1 MRIWDNGYMSVIRE
15 IQEDLEASARRLFME
30 YHSQLLVEARALCA
44 DSASAEDLV
53 MITLETYFAKPEKF
67 DPSKGELLTWLK
79 AVMRNHFRKS
89 LRRKSHIDT
98 IFLPADDLQTVAER
112 LQPGDGQHDLDKAES
127 DELIR
132 RAVASLSPKVR
143 DAVILHY
150 FKDQSVERTAS
161 VLGISVDAAK
171 NRLFC
176 ARQILHRRLK
186 GRFGKS
192 LAVILVAFLSLVSA
206 AAVATL
212 PAFEP
217 LRETV
222 AGWFG
227 SATSAEISEPRMAQT
242 NGMVGVPP
250 PTEPASQTNVMV
262 GVSPPNDSEPTMAIS
277 NEQELQETQI
287 QETQPQEEK
296 QTMKLAQT
304 YAAAALAVTAAVV
317 TVEADGVTLSIDK
330 VQQRYPWNGLV
341 DIDYTIDCED
351 GVTLGLDYNL
361 EVSFVDEMAAPSVT
375 NRAITF
381 LQAPLP
387 LDSGKHRITW
397 DANADGVTNKTDAAV
412 FQVRIVHYASAYM
425 VIDVSGGSSTNVYPV
440 SFLNGEPPNGFNDDE
455 YKGDKIVLRRVHP
468 GSFVAGSPTDE
479 AGRMSFAA
487 REQQHRV
494 ALSRP
499 FYIGI
504 FEVTQ
509 KQYQNVMG
517 SNPVSVSGEIGNTR
531 PVAYVSYENI
541 RGAKTATQWQTDPNP
556 TADSFAGKLIE
567 KCKSRDPATG
577 KYDVAV
583 QGFDL
588 PTDFQWE
595 YACRAGTVGAFNTT
609 NSYDSTKTDE
619 QMAQLK
625 LLGRYSGNTG
635 DGKGGFAQHTVV
647 GNYLPNGWGL
657 YDMHGNV
664 WEWCRDW
671 FQADVENLKQC
682 KDPSGPA
689 SGTERMFRGGGYT
702 GNLEHCRSAYRS
714 KDIPSRKIK
723 DIGFRISRTLP

>member
-1 MRIWDNGYMSVIRE
+1 MSVIRE

-112 LQPGDGQHDLDKAES
+112 LQSGDGQHDLDKAGS

-186 GRFGKS
+186 GRFGKP

-217 LRETV
+217 LRATV

-242 NGMVGVPP
+242 NGMVGV
-250 PTEPASQTNVMV
+250 S
-262 GVSPPNDSEPTMAIS
+262 SPPEPVLTIDIS
-277 NEQELQETQI
+277 NEQETQEITT
-287 QETQPQEEK
+287 QETQPQEK
-296 QTMKLAQT
+296 QTMKIGKT
-304 YAAAALAVTAAVV
+304 VAAAALAVTAAVV
-317 TVEADGVTLSIDK
+317 TVEADGVTLES
-330 VQQRYPWNGLV
+330 VSARQRYPWNGLV
-341 DIDYTIDCED
+341 DIDYTISYDN
-351 GVTLGLDYNL
+351 GATLDVDDNL
-361 EVSFVDEMAAPSVT
+361 EVMLVDHDVTPAVT

-387 LDSGKHRITW
+387 MTEGSHRITW
-397 DANADGVTNKTDAAV
+397 DANADNITS
-412 FQVRIVHYASAYM
+412 RIDKAEFVMKIRHYSETYM
-425 VIDVSGGSSTNVYPV
+425 VIDVSGGSETNCYPV
-440 SFLNGEPPNGFNDDE
+440 DFLNGAPPNGFTDNE
-455 YKGDKIVLRRVHP
+455 YKGNKIVLRRIHP
-468 GSFVAGSPTDE
+468 GSYMAGSPGNE
-479 AGRMSFAA
+479 ANYNAA
-487 REQQHRV
+487 REKQHRV
-494 ALSRP
+494 ALSQP

-504 FEVTQ
+504 YEITQ
-509 KQYQNVMG
+509 KQYKNVTG
-517 SNPVSVSGEIGNTR
+517 GDPSQYKGDYR
-531 PVAYVSYENI
+531 PVERVSYEGI
-541 RGAKTATQWQTDPNP
+541 RGGNWPTTAVPGANTFMDM
-556 TADSFAGKLIE
+556 LIQ
-567 KCKSRDPATG
+567 KCKSKGSGGDYTEP
-577 KYDVAV
+577 VE
-583 QGFDL
+583 GFDL
-588 PTDFQWE
+588 PTEFQWE
-595 YACRAGTVGAFNTT
+595 YACRAGTTGAFNTT
-609 NSYDSTKTDE
+609 NAYDNTKSAE
-619 QMAQLK
+619 QEAQLK
-625 LLGRYSGNTG
+625 LLGRYTSNQT
-635 DGKGGFAQHTVV
+635 DGKGSCNANHTVV
-647 GNYLPNGWGL
+647 GSYQPNQWGL

-671 FQADVENLKQC
+671 CQEDASALKQFT
-682 KDPSGPA
+682 DPKGAA
-689 SGTERMFRGGGYT
+689 SGSSRVLRGGSWYNAVGS
-702 GNLEHCRSAYRS
+702 CRSAYRNDNAS
-714 KDIPSRKIK
+714 SYTYSSS
-723 DIGFRISRTLP
+723 GFRLSRTLP

>member
-1 MRIWDNGYMSVIRE
+1 MGVVKD
-15 IQEDLEASARRLFME
+15 IQTDLEIASVKMMTECRSR
-30 YHSQLLVEARALCA
+30 LLVYALRICGNPT
-44 DSASAEDLV
+44 DAEDLV
-53 MITLETYFAKPEKF
+53 GSAFKEFFAHIEGYDSK
-67 DPSKGELLTWLK
+67 KGELYPYLK
-79 AVMRNHFRKS
+79 GILDHLHARTKRRAVNRG
-89 LRRKSHIDT
+89 
-98 IFLPADDLQTVAER
+98 TVAVDPSV
-112 LQPGDGQHDLDKAES
+112 LES
-127 DELIR
+127 DETLVTTCTEDEILANSDHDAL
-132 RAVASLSPKVR
+132 RAAIGRLPPKSR
-143 DAVILHY
+143 EVILLHY
-150 FKDQSVERTAS
+150 FSELPVAKVAR
-161 VLGISVDAAK
+161 VLGISGGTVK
-171 NRLFC
+171 WRLNM
-176 ARQILHRRLK
+176 ARKALATDL
-186 GRFGKS
+186 GRTFDCGKKP
-192 LAVILVAFLSLVSA
+192 LAVILVALVSLASA

-217 LRETV
+217 LRATV

-361 EVSFVDEMAAPSVT
+361 EVSFVDGMAAPSVT

-517 SNPVSVSGEIGNTR
+517 SNPVSAPGEIGNTR

-541 RGAKTATQWQTDPNP
+541 RGAKTAAQWQTDPNP

-671 FQADVENLKQC
+671 FQADVENLKQF

-714 KDIPSRKIK
+714 KDIPSRKIQ